1 MKKQFLLLT
10 LLLSV
15 AASALAEEA
24 IINGLWY
31 ELESKTKEATVIQYK
46 NDIKYRGNIVIPET
60 VAYEGVNYSVTSIG
74 DKAFCKCSSLISVTI
89 PNSLKSM
96 GFNAFGDCS
105 GLTSVHIS
113 DIAAWCNIE
122 FSDPSHPLTYAH
134 HLYLGEEEIT
144 DLVIPNSVTTI
155 KPCTFFCC
163 SGLTSVTIPN
173 SVTSIGEEAFSGCSG
188 LTSVTIPNSV
198 TSIKGSAFYDCNSLT
213 SVTIPG
219 GVTSIGSC
227 TFGYCSGLTSVTIP
241 NSVTSIGSGA
251 FMGCSSLTSVTIP
264 DGVTN
269 IESSV
274 FSGCSGLTSV
284 TIPNS
289 VTRIGGSAFS
299 YCSGLTSVTIP
310 GSVTSIGYNT
320 FSGCSGL
327 TSVTI
332 PNSVTSIGDGAF
344 NGCSGL
350 TSVTIPGSVTSIGY
364 NTFSGCSGLTSVTI
378 PNSVTSIGDGAFN
391 GCSSLTSVKI
401 PDGVTSIGA
410 SAFQS
415 CSSLTSITIG
425 SCVETIWNFAFALC
439 SKLTNLYCYAEK
451 VPSTKS
457 NALYESP
464 IEHATLHVPTAS
476 INAYKAEK
484 PWSGF
489 KAIVG
494 LDETTPE
501 VKKCAT
507 PTILFVDGELEF
519 SCVTEGVEYI
529 YDITNNDVKSGKGSK
544 VIISGAYTVSVYATK
559 EGYENSDV
567 ATKEFI
573 LGTNGDVCDTN
584 KDGYVDVSDISAI
597 LTRMASM
604 ARQQM
609 ADDEE

>member
-344 NGCSGL
+344 NGCS
-350 TSVTIPGSVTSIGY
+350 
-364 NTFSGCSGLTSVTI
+364 
-378 PNSVTSIGDGAFN
+378 
-391 GCSSLTSVKI
+391 SLTSVKI